1 VNEDGSARGP
11 STAVDLAGE
20 SGEERVGA
28 ARRRGLRSRVT
39 PFVVF
44 AAAFVF
50 LIGAAVAVGLAQFR
64 SGSAAPW
71 TSIGCSAAAVLLSAV
86 AIFMPRR

>member
-1 VNEDGSARGP
+1 MNEDGSARGP
-11 STAVDLAGE
+11 STAVDLAAD
-20 SGEERVGA
+20 SDEERVDVASGS
-28 ARRRGLRSRVT
+28 GSRSRLT
-39 PFVVF
+39 PVVVF
-44 AAAFVF
+44 AAAFVL

-71 TSIGCSAAAVLLSAV
+71 VSIGCSAAAVLLSAV